1 MANKPAV
8 KKAASAGKPNRP
20 ATRPIASK
28 GAAPANAPATRHI
41 SPEEAVA
48 HIQAL
53 LDAKHERDRAA
64 NHSAN
69 AQPHGDSAVH
79 TPNSPQLPSDAP
91 KTTIPVI
98 AGQRG
103 PKA

>member
-1 MANKPAV
+1 M
-8 KKAASAGKPNRP
+8 KKAVSAGKPLR
-20 ATRPIASK
+20 S
-28 GAAPANAPATRHI
+28 APAGAPARQL

-64 NHSAN
+64 NQAGN

-91 KTTIPVI
+91 KTTIPVTT
-98 AGQRG
+98 GQRG
-103 PKA
+103 AKV